1 MQGELQVMA
10 TTVIST
16 EQTVTRPK
24 GISHGGKPPGN
35 GSRGGRGPNGGGR
48 DGDDSARYLTPDHRY
63 RIGMWVALCSITML
77 FTALTSA
84 YIVRSRLNT
93 ANDWQPINVPQ
104 MLWLSTSLILLSSAT
119 FESARRF
126 LRRGEDSRFRVWLL
140 ATVLLGLGFL
150 ATQLL
155 AWRELVGQGIYLTSN
170 PHSSFFYLLTA
181 VHALHLLGGIL
192 MLGYL
197 LWRAWGLKGGDE
209 ARARRQDS
217 ADAVGLYWHF
227 MDGLWVYL
235 FLLLFLW
242 R

>member
-1 MQGELQVMA
+1 MA

-16 EQTVTRPK
+16 EKTVTRPT
-24 GISHGGKPPGN
+24 GIKHGGSQPPGN
-35 GSRGGRGPNGGGR
+35 GRRGGRGPGGGGSG
-48 DGDDSARYLTPDHRY
+48 GDDSARHLTPDHRS

-93 ANDWQPINVPQ
+93 ANDWHPISVPQ
-104 MLWLSTSLILLSSAT
+104 MLWLSTALILLSSAT
-119 FESARRF
+119 FEAARRY
-126 LRRGEDSRFRVWLL
+126 LRRREDERFRLWLMV
-140 ATVLLGLGFL
+140 TVGLGLGFL
-150 ATQLL
+150 ATQWL
-155 AWRELVGQGIYLTSN
+155 AWRELVAQRIYLATN

-181 VHALHLLGGIL
+181 VHALHLVGGIL

-197 LWRAWGLKGGDE
+197 LWRAWGKVIGDE
-209 ARARRQDS
+209 QRARRQDT
-217 ADAVGLYWHF
+217 ANAVGLYWHF